1 MGADVRGWEVEGE
14 KKRGGEMAV
23 LTQSAKEAAEDSPL
37 ETISK
42 AFSTDSKREAGHF
55 CCVRCYY

>member
-1 MGADVRGWEVEGE
+1 MGSGGREEEGE
-14 KKRGGEMAV
+14 EMAV